1 MKFIKNLFQKFQYI
15 QRVHFYKICTM
26 IRYSADVC
34 VEANLAV
41 DIRLSSMYQKRD
53 EYVLKAS

>member
-1 MKFIKNLFQKFQYI
+1 
-15 QRVHFYKICTM
+15 M